1 MEKKASLRLQR
12 TLLNIVG
19 LHYGICVLLLVLNG
33 CTIWTLTQLSFN
45 PTTFIGLLILFIL
58 NGLGLFLLIRFVRDL
73 YFTALNTIEQM
84 KGESAKVYRRVRSKR
99 ESSLTDT
106 INSSAQDPT
115 SE

>member
-1 MEKKASLRLQR
+1 MGKKVSWRLQR

-45 PTTFIGLLILFIL
+45 PVMFIGLLILFIL
-58 NGLGLFLLIRFVRDL
+58 NGLGLFLLIKFVRDL

-84 KGESAKVYRRVRSKR
+84 KGESAKAYRRMRNKQM
-99 ESSLTDT
+99 SLSTGT
-106 INSSAQDPT
+106 INSSAPDPIN
-115 SE
+115 E